1 MATFIAGT
9 TAAQRARNTRNT
21 ITGATIPLQA
31 YAISR
36 RIYTKNARWAPFCV
50 LLENI
55 GSEPSHDDTYRWK
68 EDELVPQT
76 DTLSGS
82 VIVGAT
88 ALTVVNVRKWT
99 VNDVVYV
106 HSYNA
111 QGLVT
116 LITPGAGTAGVLTIS
131 WVVAPTAALLPNT
144 QLVRI
149 GNAHEQVS
157 IHEIGPSTIAVDH
170 SNVYQDFRHGCACS
184 IQHYNGKFQF
194 DPADW
199 KHQMDKKRSE
209 HEREKEK
216 TAIFGQTAL
225 WQTGASPRGFERG
238 IYYDCVTNRTNVGT
252 VALTRTALDNFLLA
266 VMQRNEQEAQN
277 WWLISSGRIHSQ
289 ISQFANPLERTDTSA
304 DQFGMGVSRYKTP
317 LGEIVKIIT
326 HPMFFQHGWHD
337 LALLVNMSR
346 ENIYGVFHRN
356 MATKMHRSIQPY
368 GRSAIEEFYWTVM
381 TMCLKG
387 EDINLGV
394 LEGVAAA

>member
-21 ITGATIPLQA
+21 IAGATIPLQA

-36 RIYTKNARWAPFCV
+36 RIYTKNAKYAPFTV

-55 GSEPSHDDTYRWK
+55 GFETSHDDTYRWK

-82 VIVGAT
+82 VVVGAT

-170 SNVYQDFRHGCACS
+170 SNPYQDFRHGCACS

-199 KHQMDKKRSE
+199 KHQMDKKRSA

-216 TAIFGQTAL
+216 TSIFGQAAL
-225 WQTGASPRGFERG
+225 WQTGASPRGFMRG
-238 IYYDCVTNRTNVGT
+238 IYYDCVTNRTNVGA
-252 VALTRTALDNFLLA
+252 ALTRTALDNFLTS

-277 WWLISSGRIHSQ
+277 WWLLASGRVTAQ
-289 ISQFANPLERTDTSA
+289 ISGFSYALERTDTNA
-304 DQFGMGVSRYKTP
+304 TQFGMGVTSYKTP
-317 LGEIVKIIT
+317 LGEIVKIMT

-337 LALLVNMSR
+337 LAILINLSR
-346 ENIYGVFHRN
+346 ENIYEVNHRN
-356 MATKMHRSIQPY
+356 MATQMHRSIQPY
-368 GRSAIEEFYWTVM
+368 GRSAIEEFYWCVRTQA
-381 TMCLKG
+381 CKG

>member
-1 MATFIAGT
+1 MSAIIAGT

-36 RIYTKNARWAPFCV
+36 RIYTKNARFSPFTV

-55 GSEPSHDDTYRWK
+55 GFETSHDDTYRWK
-68 EDELVPQT
+68 TDELVPQC

-82 VIVGAT
+82 VIVGGVV
-88 ALTVVNVRKWT
+88 LTVANVRKWT
-99 VNDVVYV
+99 VNDVCYV
-106 HSYNA
+106 HTHNA

-116 LITPGAGTAGVLTIS
+116 LITPGAGTAGTLTIS

-184 IQHYNGKFQF
+184 VQHFNGKFQF
-194 DPADW
+194 DPSDW
-199 KHQMDKKRSE
+199 KHQMDKKRSA

-225 WQTGASPRGFERG
+225 WQTGASPRGFMRG
-238 IYYDCVTNRTNVGT
+238 IYYDCVTNRTNAGAI
-252 VALTRTALDNFLLA
+252 ALTRAAWDNFLLST
-266 VMQRNEQEAQN
+266 MQRNQQEAQN
-277 WWLISSGRIHSQ
+277 WWFICSGRLSQQ
-289 ISQFANPLERTDTSA
+289 ISGFANPLERTDTSA
-304 DQFGMGVSRYKTP
+304 EQFGMGISKYKTP
-317 LGEIVKIIT
+317 HGDIVRVLV

-337 LALLVNMSR
+337 LGILVNLSK
-346 ENIYGVFHRN
+346 ENLYGVYHRN
-356 MATKMHRSIQPY
+356 MSTKMHRSIQPY

-381 TMCLKG
+381 TLCCKG
-387 EDINLGV
+387 EDINLAV